1 VILLDTHVLIWWA
14 RRDFSRLTTPARD
27 AIEAE
32 MPVGRILVS
41 SITAWETALLASLNR
56 VTFAVSVQD
65 WFADLSRISAVEFVP
80 VDNEIGIE
88 AVLLPDDFHRDPAD
102 RIIVATARE
111 WDYQVVTRDRR
122 ILDYASSGHCR
133 ALAC

>member
-32 MPVGRILVS
+32 MPNGRILVS

-65 WFADLSRISAVEFVP
+65 WFADLTRILAVEFVP

-102 RIIVATARE
+102 RIIVATARKFGAPIITADE
-111 WDYQVVTRDRR
+111 K
-122 ILDYASSGHCR
+122 IR
-133 ALAC
+133 AYRHVRTIW

>member
-32 MPVGRILVS
+32 MPNGRILVS

-102 RIIVATARE
+102 RIIVATARKFGAPIITADE
-111 WDYQVVTRDRR
+111 K
-122 ILDYASSGHCR
+122 IR
-133 ALAC
+133 AYRHVRTIW